1 VEKAIFLATLFLF
14 LVLVGSNVNAFTLED
29 GVEILPSGSDT
40 VYEINAAVLTF
51 DTFDTETNAPY
62 FNGHIFHIEPDTGS
76 ATVKINSWNP
86 PTMEFEVT
94 ATDEII
100 AVLGGFTFGE
110 RHGIYVDGVH
120 WQNRDVTSSGTLSFI
135 YPHFSSHTFSIG
147 DYIVSSPAGAYQ
159 PAEDEEYRPTVTT
172 PSYEEIDWTVILLSA
187 GVIFIIWILIIFFCR
202 KN

>member
-1 VEKAIFLATLFLF
+1 MIVLGILTSLPLASA
-14 LVLVGSNVNAFTLED
+14 VTLET
-29 GVEILPSGSDT
+29 GTVIESSSSNTIYESNAILIFDT
-40 VYEINAAVLTF
+40 VDV
-51 DTFDTETNAPY
+51 ETNAPY

-100 AVLGGFTFGE
+100 AVLGGFTFGD

-135 YPHFSSHTFSIG
+135 YPYFSSHTFSIG
-147 DYIVSSPAGAYQ
+147 DYVAPSVGARQ
-159 PAEDEEYRPTVTT
+159 SFEDEEYRPTVTV
-172 PSYEEIDWTVILLSA
+172 PYEEIDWIVVLLSA
-187 GVIFIIWILIIFFCR
+187 GIIFIMLMLIIFFYR